1 MRERSSQHDDESAL
15 LSHSSNLETS
25 HRLSK
30 QSGVPKPRIKDS
42 PTQQDINRLGARD
55 GALTVE
61 LDDMVEGSTTE
72 TADAAEL
79 GPARQVPGRHVASL
93 VDPERAQKEAT
104 ERQAAEESLFDDLS
118 LPVTEDQTIEEAQKT
133 EPIKK
138 AAVLLKYKRSLLL
151 RLKQDIQI
159 QVREIKA
166 ARELKRVKP
175 SHVRESSTPSASQVE
190 LASPRR
196 LVNLEEQ
203 IPEGL

>member
-1 MRERSSQHDDESAL
+1 MASATAANEVENLLNGMLQGKTGLRAASDDTSIPEEQVILERADALARLESKAESVLSSAGSGADHTASRHITELPVNLLSIIAQLRERSSQHDDESAP
-15 LSHSSNLETS
+15 LSRSGNLETS

-30 QSGVPKPRIKDS
+30 QSGVPKPRMKDS

-104 ERQAAEESLFDDLS
+104 ERQAAEESL
-118 LPVTEDQTIEEAQKT
+118 
-133 EPIKK
+133 
-138 AAVLLKYKRSLLL
+138 LLYLG
-151 RLKQDIQI
+151 
-159 QVREIKA
+159 QVIF
-166 ARELKRVKP
+166 
-175 SHVRESSTPSASQVE
+175 
-190 LASPRR
+190 
-196 LVNLEEQ
+196 
-203 IPEGL
+203 G